1 MSNREEILNLFRKIL
16 SSLLCINMETSDK
29 RLKEKSLKYINEFE
43 NEYKSYYNLKKY
55 FISNINEIVD
65 FCNECYE
72 DKDVFDYAED
82 VEYGLRELVNLSNK
96 KGNN

>member
-29 RLKEKSLKYINEFE
+29 HLKYINEFE